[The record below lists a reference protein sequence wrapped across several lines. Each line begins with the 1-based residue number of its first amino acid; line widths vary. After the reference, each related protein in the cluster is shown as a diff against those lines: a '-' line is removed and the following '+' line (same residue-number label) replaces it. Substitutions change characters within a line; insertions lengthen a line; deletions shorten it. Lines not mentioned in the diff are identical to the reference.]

1 MWFKLDSD
9 RTSISRCEHSG
20 STLKL
25 HQQLVKIK
33 QLNAI
38 FDWMQL
44 PQFQQQ
50 HQDLALVT
58 LKLIVLHQVQFI
70 PHQYSLN
77 GAELRA
83 SEHIENFG
91 SVTTVNMG

>member
-1 MWFKLDSD
+1 M
-9 RTSISRCEHSG
+9 
-20 STLKL
+20 LKL

-44 PQFQQQ
+44 PQFQQH

-58 LKLIVLHQVQFI
+58 RKLIVLHQV
-70 PHQYSLN
+70 
-77 GAELRA
+77 
-83 SEHIENFG
+83 
-91 SVTTVNMG
+91 

>member
-1 MWFKLDSD
+1 M
-9 RTSISRCEHSG
+9 
-20 STLKL
+20 LKL

-50 HQDLALVT
+50 HQDLALVI
-58 LKLIVLHQVQFI
+58 LKLIVLHQV
-70 PHQYSLN
+70 
-77 GAELRA
+77 
-83 SEHIENFG
+83 
-91 SVTTVNMG
+91 